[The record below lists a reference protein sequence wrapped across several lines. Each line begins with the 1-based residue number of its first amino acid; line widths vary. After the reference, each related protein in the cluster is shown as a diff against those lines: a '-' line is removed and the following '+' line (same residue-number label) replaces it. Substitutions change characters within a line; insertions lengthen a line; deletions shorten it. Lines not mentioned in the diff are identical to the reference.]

1 MKITTNSIGNYGQNY
16 LKPNP
21 VNRNEQIQK
30 TNTENISSEEKN
42 FFAKL
47 YPSQKDEILGY
58 QFYNSKGKIS
68 GVHVGSLFDRRG

>member
-1 MKITTNSIGNYGQNY
+1 MKITTNLIDDHEQVYI
-16 LKPNP
+16 KPNP
-21 VNRNEQIQK
+21 VNRNELTQK
-30 TNTENISSEEKN
+30 TNSENISSEEIN

-47 YPSQKDEILGY
+47 YPTQKDEVLGY